1 MSKIVAVRKDSYGS
15 LEAFKLDDGRELDY
29 ITAYDMIVDGKIT
42 GVIAT
47 TGRDNRLI
55 IRSMPDGDPSNNLD
69 NLPIF

>member
-1 MSKIVAVRKDSYGS
+1 MSKIVAVRKNSYGN

-29 ITAYDMIVDGKIT
+29 ITAYDMVVDGKIS

-47 TGRDNRLI
+47 TGKDNSLI

-69 NLPIF
+69 NLPVF